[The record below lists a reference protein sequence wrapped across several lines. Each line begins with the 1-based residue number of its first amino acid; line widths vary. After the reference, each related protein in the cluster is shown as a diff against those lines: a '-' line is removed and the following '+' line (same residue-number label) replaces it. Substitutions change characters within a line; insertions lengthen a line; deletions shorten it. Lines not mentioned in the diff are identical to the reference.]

1 MPEGIID
8 LANYCGCDGCQGVL
22 TEEQRAEFRRLERER
37 IAQGVREAEEAAE
50 RRRLAREE
58 RERELNQPFT
68 CPECEKEGI
77 VRDSLT
83 VNENVVCKDCA
94 VACSSCTN
102 PIMRDEAHEVTRMWA
117 STSRFMCDDCT
128 HECYECGD
136 VLATSDMYYL
146 DGDYYCGNCSHSCD
160 SCDERYVGEEC
171 ENDRCRGRVRGLSAY
186 GKTHPER
193 WLGGPV
199 RQRERQ
205 ADKGYYLGFELE
217 ISADTGN
224 VQPIFDWA
232 QQNLGYSDAMDCK
245 EDSSVEGFEI
255 VSQPMT
261 PAFFESVNWE
271 SFFDLINERFP
282 LESHRRGVEPV
293 DHGLHVHI
301 GRVAFDKDDIAM
313 ASFCY
318 LIGQGQHLE
327 RVGRRSPTTYC
338 KKVEKP
344 VSTAIKSEYQRMG
357 THRKQASKPA
367 MRDIYTG
374 RDAINLGNN
383 GTIEIRAFRS
393 TRKADDL
400 RDAVRL
406 VYVAAEYIRS
416 LRSGKGNVSP
426 RSLHWST
433 FAAWVGVNYPDAF
446 ASIAGIT
453 DKKVVR

>member
-1 MPEGIID
+1 MPID
-8 LANYCGCDGCQGVL
+8 LTNYCGCDGCQSVL
-22 TEEQRAEFRRLERER
+22 SEERRAEFQRLERER
-37 IAQGVREAEEAAE
+37 IARAAMEAQEAQE

-58 RERELNQPFT
+58 RERELNRPFT
-68 CPECEKEGI
+68 CPECDDQGI
-77 VRDSLT
+77 VRDSLP
-83 VNENVVCKDCA
+83 VNGTPVCTDCA
-94 VACSSCTN
+94 VSCAACAT
-102 PIMRDEAHEVTRMWA
+102 PIMQDDAHLVVRMWG
-117 STSRFMCDDCT
+117 SERSLCDNCVSECYDCGEEHATDDMYDLNGEYYCSDCT
-128 HECYECGD
+128 HMCDYC
-136 VLATSDMYYL
+136 
-146 DGDYYCGNCSHSCD
+146 DG
-160 SCDERYVGEEC
+160 RYVGEEC
-171 ENDRCRGRVRGLSAY
+171 ENERCTDHVRGLSSY
-186 GKTHPER
+186 GKTYPER

-217 ISADTGN
+217 ISANSGD

-271 SFFDLINERFP
+271 SFFDLINDRFP
-282 LESHRRGVEPV
+282 LNSRHDVEPV
-293 DHGLHVHI
+293 EHGLHVHI

-318 LIGQGQHLE
+318 LIGQGKHLE

-344 VSTAIKSEYQRMG
+344 VSTAIKSEYQRRG
-357 THRKQASKPA
+357 THQKQASKPA
-367 MRDIYTG
+367 IREIYAG
-374 RDAINLGNN
+374 RDAINLSNDS
-383 GTIEIRAFRS
+383 TIEIRAFRS
-393 TRKADDL
+393 TRNADEL

-426 RSLHWST
+426 RSLHWGA

>member
-22 TEEQRAEFRRLERER
+22 TEEQRTEFLRLERER
-37 IAQGVREAEEAAE
+37 IAQGARELQETAA
-50 RRRLAREE
+50 RRRRVREE
-58 RERELNQPFT
+58 RERELNRPFI
-68 CPECEKEGI
+68 CPECDDQGI
-77 VRDSLT
+77 VRDSLSVGGT
-83 VNENVVCKDCA
+83 HVCTDCA
-94 VACSSCTN
+94 VACAVCAT
-102 PIMRDEAHEVTRMWA
+102 PIMQDDAHLVARTWGSERSLCGNCV
-117 STSRFMCDDCT
+117 S
-128 HECYECGD
+128 ECYECGD
-136 VLATSDMYYL
+136 EHATSDMYYL
-146 DGDYYCGNCSHSCD
+146 NDDRYCSDCTNSCD
-160 SCDERYVGEEC
+160 SCGERYAGEEC

-186 GKTHPER
+186 GKTYPER

-199 RQRERQ
+199 RRSAVEK
-205 ADKGYYLGFELE
+205 DKGYYLGFELE
-217 ISADTGN
+217 ISANTGS

-245 EDSSVEGFEI
+245 EDSSVAGFEI

-282 LESHRRGVEPV
+282 LDSRRGEEPV

-327 RVGRRSPTTYC
+327 RIGRRSPTTYC

-357 THRKQASKPA
+357 THRTQATKPA

-374 RDAINLGNN
+374 RDAINLSN
-383 GTIEIRAFRS
+383 GSTIEIRAFRS
-393 TRKADDL
+393 TRNADEL

-416 LRSGKGNVSP
+416 LRMGKGNVSP
-426 RSLHWST
+426 RSLHWGT
-433 FAAWVGVNYPDAF
+433 FAAWVGANHPDAF

-453 DKKVVR
+453 DKKVVKG